1 MHHINKV
8 TWKSK
13 IQYVVARS
21 RAEAEF
27 RAMAHGDKIPSN

>member
-1 MHHINKV
+1 MHRINKV

-21 RAEAEF
+21 AEAEF